1 MLRELLKVIAY
12 LSILTSTYSS
22 HLTKDTY
29 TRFRRPLAYTDS
41 ISADQQQQH
50 KQQSMATS
58 GEGKGGGGGSGT
70 GGGGSSSSSSS
81 GGSESYSYQL
91 YNPKPPLIKY
101 EPILNELTSKTLHR
115 MSDKVI
121 VNNQKQPS
129 YNKLA
134 SNLNSSTNSNHNT
147 TITIPSKTN
156 SRNNNKIKNNY
167 NQNDSNRLKTTNS
180 NYYPQQ
186 QQQQQ
191 LQQLQQQQQQQ
202 QQQQLHPEVTQDGRE
217 LEQMFGTAYAKY
229 AMAKIHQMPAT
240 TSLNQDQDQL
250 QNGQGVVE
258 LKKKRGGGN
267 SGGGGISNGA
277 EEMPEVNDAMVSQ
290 MLPRATRRQREYD
303 VPLIRKYKYECVS
316 VFVCVGL
323 VFHSIIVI

>member
-29 TRFRRPLAYTDS
+29 TRFRRPLSYTDS
-41 ISADQQQQH
+41 ISADQQQQQQQQY

-58 GEGKGGGGGSGT
+58 SEGKGGGTGGGGGGGSGS
-70 GGGGSSSSSSS
+70 SSSSSSS

-91 YNPKPPLIKY
+91 YNPKPPLMKY
-101 EPILNELTSKTLHR
+101 EPIINDLTSKTLHR
-115 MSDKVI
+115 MSDKVF

-129 YNKLA
+129 YNKLT
-134 SNLNSSTNSNHNT
+134 SNLNSSTNNNQNT
-147 TITIPSKTN
+147 TITIPSKSN

-167 NQNDSNRLKTTNS
+167 NMNDSNRLKTTNS

-191 LQQLQQQQQQQ
+191 LQQLQQLQQQQQ
-202 QQQQLHPEVTQDGRE
+202 QQQQKQLQHPEVTQDGRE

-229 AMAKIHQMPAT
+229 AMAKIHQMPVA

-267 SGGGGISNGA
+267 SGNGGISNGA

-303 VPLIRKYKYECVS
+303 VPLIRK
-316 VFVCVGL
+316 
-323 VFHSIIVI
+323 